1 LDGDDPAFSQGAFQ
15 QGRERLIR
23 HQLDRRLL
31 ERTIEVA
38 KETKAFDFKKL
49 QKLRVAVDS
58 RPFEGAGRVEDTFNL
73 LGHAGKKVAACAA
86 KQLGSTVEE
95 VCRQAGAPLLLGSST
110 KAALDIDWNSAE
122 QKAEALNRLC
132 IQLGRRAAWVER
144 HLEVVEESGVSHLIV
159 PDVVVTDSGW
169 LGGATKRHGRVTE
182 EGSGL
187 EGRFGASQPVLEG
200 EASEHS
206 RDPRDGPRYPVRVGM
221 RAKAPNLV
229 PFGCGR

>member
-1 LDGDDPAFSQGAFQ
+1 MRDEVGHPVVGA
-15 QGRERLIR
+15 
-23 HQLDRRLL
+23 
-31 ERTIEVA
+31 
-38 KETKAFDFKKL
+38 
-49 QKLRVAVDS
+49 RVQAVD
-58 RPFEGAGRVEDTFNL
+58 PKHPPYFDGGPKWM
-73 LGHAGKKVAACAA
+73 LGK
-86 KQLGSTVEE
+86 
-95 VCRQAGAPLLLGSST
+95 
-110 KAALDIDWNSAE
+110 
-122 QKAEALNRLC
+122 
-132 IQLGRRAAWVER
+132 
-144 HLEVVEESGVSHLIV
+144 SGVSHLIV